1 MARSERKISKCQ
13 MHQGNMDELRDAE
26 CKCMRCGGTAVR
38 PALRIHRTQMP
49 AIRPAHAAIDL
60 RGNVVLLEPIAS
72 EHPASG
78 RVLESA
84 GERPR

>member
-1 MARSERKISKCQ
+1 
-13 MHQGNMDELRDAE
+13 MH
-26 CKCMRCGGTAVR
+26 
-38 PALRIHRTQMP
+38 ALRRHRGAPYIANTPDQMP